1 MKAIIKW
8 PGGETVIDDCDLGD
22 PRVAEELDRLAK
34 AGVTKDVSLEF
45 QDDFV

>member
-8 PGGETVIDDCDLGD
+8 PGGETVIENSFLGD
-22 PRVAEELDRLAK
+22 PRVATELNRLAK
-34 AGVTKDVSLEF
+34 LGVNNVSLEF